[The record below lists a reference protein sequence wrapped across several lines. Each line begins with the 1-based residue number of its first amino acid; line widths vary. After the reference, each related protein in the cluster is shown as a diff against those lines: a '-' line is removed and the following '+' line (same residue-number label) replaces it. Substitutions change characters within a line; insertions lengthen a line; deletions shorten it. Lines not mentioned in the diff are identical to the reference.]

1 MANVP
6 LSIGVPKLYVPSLY
20 VPHLK
25 DKHINVPHLLAPGDA
40 GVRIPKRTRLH
51 AKDLGDLI
59 LGNPITGTKQLQ
71 NTLEDSGYGYLA
83 SVPLIN
89 RLVGAGVMADEQF
102 IQPMSEGQ
110 IGVVGI
116 NTLETLGSSLDL
128 IANPVKSLLPVAGGG
143 TYEDFMKSM
152 GWVDEEYR
160 KIYQWDSGNFIVD
173 FVGEVLSDPTNWFSL
188 GGKQLLKEGT
198 DLVSDST
205 RSMIKLVTKSDDV
218 SPEIF
223 RRVSNMLY
231 DDESL
236 KNIMKD
242 LRTRRDELK
251 DMLST
256 MRANSDD
263 FLVTQRLIK
272 DYNKLLA
279 PTNRKVI
286 NQAVADLRYSDG
298 YRKFQSIRKVVNTAT
313 DVDNAIREAAFML
326 APAANITRLVIKH
339 IASPTFKVLWNSF
352 TRSLNDVD
360 LKVTMNDM
368 EGSIRK
374 TASKII
380 TRSRSLHTDLFEPFE
395 EVLAK
400 YHYDIEKL
408 VKIYIDV
415 IDNMPADQMSLQHL
429 DEVFLKRVSK
439 AIPVLR
445 NLGVNSKR
453 YKEVLGWLKNI
464 TSGEEMTKALK
475 ASYGIDD
482 LDKVIEAIRE
492 TAVAAH
498 ASAQVY
504 KNAQHALNSEYAD
517 LLKNLGSIGVR
528 KRISILLDAMKQ
540 VLGPNTSVSLHNFK
554 ALMTY
559 VKKLNPEVYSR
570 LSLIAD
576 YLGINFDNYHQV
588 ATLYYKRD
596 KESFKA
602 LMELLTSSKRGLL
615 VDYEEA
621 SNKLNKLND
630 VLTAD
635 APTRL
640 PNNYDD
646 EESQKILSI
655 FKDTSVKKLVEVPK
669 TTNITESKKALTK
682 FQKEIHPTVSRLEVS
697 MPEELKLYYNESTG
711 VTSKH
716 LKKAI
721 TTESKMKPL
730 KTLCTYNFNLKKQK
744 DIKKLR
750 DCIFEAKKYLYS
762 LRNQIRTSERVH
774 LEGTLFER
782 DVNILIDTL
791 NKLGDSKY
799 IVDTIALADAVT
811 TSYIP
816 IISAQYR
823 YKLLLDTFQMHEDF
837 YKEMSNLKGPLRE
850 GLNKAI
856 SLLGET
862 DAHESL
868 KAIEDIKRII
878 RTVDAFNNVSS
889 LFNTPYTSYDVP
901 KRVLNRIDGEI
912 FNTIYNNRRT
922 FSFRMVDKIN
932 FYVNDIIHNITRYD
946 EEVLLEHFKDYPAQL
961 IDDTIYNYADELSTL
976 ERKLQQE
983 GLDDIEY
990 ERFVELK
997 EVLVQGRNMR
1007 KQTAPELYKGFLK
1020 ELRVNL
1026 KESLTQ
1032 YCKRLIALSS
1042 MHDFE
1047 FPIYLEFNAD
1057 VVSAMTSLGENYGA
1071 IMKLLNEVDADLH
1084 IQDDLHEFISKVSG
1098 TTLVGDREMFARYI
1112 DGLDINN
1119 LEKVNDEV
1127 FDNLLHNYRDESLGR
1142 AITETFN
1149 RIRELNDDLAARG
1162 AILGK
1167 DINGDF
1173 VYDYLNYVNA
1183 YRYNDTLRELTGFVN
1198 AYDASVANGVLNVKK
1213 YIDPNIA
1220 AKLRI
1225 KPYEFV
1231 SISKAEYTLLYNNL
1245 EQAYHRVSKYAAY
1258 NKEAVERARKRLS
1271 ILARTYDISWI
1282 PVSTHYFEEL
1292 SPELIMSWDLMLRS
1306 KCFSTS
1312 VARNYAKIIID
1323 EPAYELID
1331 YNEKIDYYSNPWR
1344 IFQGLDEIDGEPIS
1358 ADNAYDD
1365 LIEHIDPRFFDELYA
1380 GVTSDLNKVIK
1391 DPDSLLDV
1399 EFLFKTQIQEQTKAL
1414 DRLRKLNDFKGYVG
1428 DYDLDKTTLNIL
1440 KRFYIYEDTPINS
1453 PQVYK
1458 LLMLERQK
1466 ALADTVKSL
1475 NAKQLR
1481 TYIDINTE
1489 GILYYVSDK
1498 YTPALKYSDKD
1509 LQEAGLVM
1517 TTLSDAPNI
1526 QIIRRTSNKP
1536 ATHAAFKYVGLNS
1549 HFPRE
1554 QQVITD
1560 IFKQNR
1566 HHFYWDGMNI
1576 PDELFTGNMVSKNTY
1591 DTIKKHPSVAAFLG
1605 DVAGQKA
1612 YSKMDKN
1619 GLSTFFTTEVSRPDA
1634 VFVGAPNAQHV
1645 VLDAV
1650 KGTFEKLKQAPVYN
1664 STDLV
1669 KSTWRGSISAIKRE
1683 NKINKY
1689 LQLWFNKDYSLDNP
1703 TFRRVLEGASNGELK
1718 KIFSREHYAAV
1729 IVKEGLNGRPKV
1741 YRIFIENQKQLKAAI
1756 AANAIMVP
1764 HEVYRNMVLA
1774 VNKGKLD
1781 NDFVRI
1787 YKRLIVGTFKTIYL
1801 ATPGYLMRNALDS
1814 LIQKNASST
1823 DGAAGII
1830 DNFKYEWKA
1839 RKLLDWH
1846 NEIQKVILTTY
1857 EEDEVTGDVIE
1868 KAIKTLNRR
1877 SVRYALEGTPR
1888 ELHAL
1893 YNLIDMFLESSA
1905 SGGLSKALEEYLL
1918 DYNLNS
1924 GKFTGY
1930 VWEQWYGE
1938 KILGSKIF
1946 KIISDTNSTIEQ
1958 SARLGLF
1965 LRLIDSG
1972 STITEAVSKVVGPH
1986 FDYSLKE
1993 GPMEALEDFF
2003 WFSTFPINNVMYYI
2017 NEGMEKNP
2025 ELFKIQMDLAEQSWN
2040 DGDMTWDDV
2049 KKSNYL
2055 TRNALMGNLRFK
2067 VGDKDILLKTGSS
2080 VFDFLGI
2087 MIDPAGNA
2095 TDRVNPFLSVL
2106 FGIESTDQ
2114 LNPFGAVASRANQI
2128 TTAIRQVLNGEEVTA
2143 SFAPSIYNVLYS
2155 RDYKPKHYIEYEPRA
2170 KSSWGI
2176 KPRKVYARKPDNMKR
2191 MRYRFNTNRYYF
2203 GRGKNLHRWLSATTS
2218 IEPYW
2223 YMSKRR
2229 YLRTGRNYKVLA
2241 KQIKHIR

>member
-51 AKDLGDLI
+51 AKDLGDLV
-59 LGNPITGTKQLQ
+59 LGNPITGTRQLQ
-71 NTLEDSGYGYLA
+71 HTLEDSGYGYLA

-89 RLVGAGVMADEQF
+89 RLVGAGVMANERF

-110 IGVVGI
+110 VGVVGI

-128 IANPVKSLLPVAGGG
+128 IANPVKALLPVAGGG

-160 KIYQWDSGNFIVD
+160 KLYQWDSGNFIVD
-173 FVGEVLSDPTNWFSL
+173 FAGEVLSDPTNWFSL

-198 DLVSDST
+198 DLVADTT

-231 DDESL
+231 DDASL
-236 KNIMKD
+236 KSIMKD
-242 LRTRRDELK
+242 LRTRRDALK
-251 DMLST
+251 DMLQT
-256 MRANSDD
+256 MPANADD
-263 FLVTQRLIK
+263 ILVTKRLIK

-286 NQAVADLRYSDG
+286 NQAVSDLRYSDG
-298 YRKFQSIRKVVNTAT
+298 YRKFQSIRKVVDTAT
-313 DVDNAIREAAFML
+313 DIDNAIREAAFML

-339 IASPTFKVLWNSF
+339 IASPTFEVLWNSF
-352 TRSLNDVD
+352 TRSLKDVD
-360 LKVTMNDM
+360 IKATMNDM
-368 EGSIRK
+368 PGTISK
-374 TASKII
+374 NTTKII

-395 EVLAK
+395 KILDK

-415 IDNMPADQMSLQHL
+415 IDNMPADQMTLQHL
-429 DEVFLKRVSK
+429 DEVFLKRVSR
-439 AIPVLR
+439 AIPELR

-453 YKEVLGWLKNI
+453 YKEVLGWLGEL
-464 TSGEEMTKALK
+464 TSDKKMTKALT
-475 ASYGIDD
+475 ARYGVDD

-540 VLGPNTSVSLHNFK
+540 ALGINHSISLHKFK
-554 ALMTY
+554 DLMLEI
-559 VKKLNPEVYSR
+559 KKLNPEVYSR

-588 ATLYYKRD
+588 ATLYYKRN
-596 KESFKA
+596 KASFKA
-602 LMELLTSSKRGLL
+602 LMNVLTSSKRGLL

-621 SNKLNKLND
+621 SNNLNKLND
-630 VLTAD
+630 VLTAN
-635 APTRL
+635 ALTRL
-640 PNNYDD
+640 PDNYDD
-646 EESQKILSI
+646 EESQKILGLFRRSDG
-655 FKDTSVKKLVEVPK
+655 KELVEIPNIK
-669 TTNITESKKALTK
+669 KITESEEALLD
-682 FQKEIHPTVSRLEVS
+682 FQNEIYTPA
-697 MPEELKLYYNESTG
+697 
-711 VTSKH
+711 KH
-716 LKKAI
+716 LKEVMPKRIRAYYI
-721 TTESKMKPL
+721 KEELPEKLRTEYIEDKFEAL
-730 KTLCTYNFNLKKQK
+730 DTLCDYNFDLEKQA
-744 DIKKLR
+744 DINKLR
-750 DCIFEAKKYLYS
+750 DCVFESKKLLYS
-762 LRNQIRTSERVH
+762 LRKQIKAGGKYFASPE
-774 LEGTLFER
+774 FER
-782 DVNILIDTL
+782 YVDTL
-791 NKLGDSKY
+791 ISEFNNLGESKY
-799 IVDTIALADAVT
+799 IVDTMKLANTSDAY
-811 TSYIP
+811 YIP
-816 IISAQYR
+816 TISAQYR
-823 YKLLLDTFQMHEDF
+823 YKLLLNTFKAYGDF
-837 YKEMSNLKGPLRE
+837 YKEISNLKGPLRE

-856 SLLGET
+856 SLLGE
-862 DAHESL
+862 ANEYEAL
-868 KAIEDIKRII
+868 KAIEDVKRIT

-889 LFNTPYTSYDVP
+889 LFNATYTSYDVP
-901 KRVLNRIDGEI
+901 KRVINRIDGEI
-912 FNTIYNNRRT
+912 FNTIYNNRKL
-922 FSFRMVDKIN
+922 FSFRMIDKIDD
-932 FYVNDIIHNITRYD
+932 YVDEIVQNIFRYD
-946 EEVLLEHFKDYPAQL
+946 EEVLLEHFSKYPAQF
-961 IDDTIYNYADELSTL
+961 IDDSNYAYELSVL
-976 ERKLQQE
+976 ERKLQQD

-990 ERFVELK
+990 ERLAELK
-997 EVLVQGRNMR
+997 ELLTSGTTIPRDA
-1007 KQTAPELYKGFLK
+1007 TELCDDFLE
-1020 ELRVNL
+1020 ELRINL
-1026 KESLTQ
+1026 KENLTQ
-1032 YCKRLIALSS
+1032 YCNRLIALSGV
-1042 MHDFE
+1042 HDFE

-1071 IMKLLNEVDADLH
+1071 IMKLLNEVDAELH
-1084 IQDDLHEFISKVSG
+1084 IQDDMHDFISKVSG
-1098 TTLVGDREMFARYI
+1098 ATLVGDREMFARYI
-1112 DGLDINN
+1112 DGLDVDN

-1142 AITETFN
+1142 AITETFT
-1149 RIRELNDDLAARG
+1149 RIRKLNDDLAARG
-1162 AILGK
+1162 GILGK

-1173 VYDYLNYVNA
+1173 VYDYINYIKA
-1183 YRYNDTLRELTGFVN
+1183 QDYNTGVKALTGFVN

-1213 YIDPNIA
+1213 HIDSD
-1220 AKLRI
+1220 
-1225 KPYEFV
+1225 V
-1231 SISKAEYTLLYNNL
+1231 ISKLHLSRNNYGRIDSAEYTLLYNNL
-1245 EQAYHRVSKYAAY
+1245 NQAYQRVSKYAAY
-1258 NKEAVERARKRLS
+1258 KKETVENTRK
-1271 ILARTYDISWI
+1271 ILAQLFDTHHISWG
-1282 PVSTHYFEEL
+1282 PRWLRSGDYFETL
-1292 SPELIMSWDLMLRS
+1292 PPELIMSWDLMLRS

-1312 VARNYAKIIID
+1312 VARNYA
-1323 EPAYELID
+1323 ELIAKSRMHEFEVID
-1331 YNEKIDYYSNPWR
+1331 YNAKVDYYSNPWR

-1365 LIEHIDPRFFDELYA
+1365 LIEHVDPRFFEEIYA

-1414 DRLRKLNDFKGYVG
+1414 SHLRKLNDFKGVVG
-1428 DYDLDKTTLNIL
+1428 DYKFDKKTLHTL
-1440 KRFYIYEDTPINS
+1440 KRFYIDNDTPINS
-1453 PQVYK
+1453 PQVCK
-1458 LLMLERQK
+1458 LLMWERQK
-1466 ALADTVKSL
+1466 ALADTVASL

-1481 TYIDINTE
+1481 TYIDMNTE
-1489 GILYYVSDK
+1489 GILYYVSDVN
-1498 YTPALKYSDKD
+1498 TPALKYSDQE
-1509 LQEAGLVM
+1509 LQEAGLKM
-1517 TTLSDAPNI
+1517 TELPDAPQI
-1526 QIIRRTSNKP
+1526 QVIRRTSNEP
-1536 ATHAAFKYVGLNS
+1536 AEHAAFEYLGVDS
-1549 HFPRE
+1549 YFPRE
-1554 QQVITD
+1554 QQIITD

-1591 DTIKKHPSVAAFLG
+1591 DTIKKHTSIAEFLG
-1605 DVAGQKA
+1605 DTVGQKA

-1619 GLSTFFTTEVSRPDA
+1619 GLSTFFTTEISRPDA
-1634 VFVGAPNAQHV
+1634 VFVGVPNAQHI

-1650 KGTFEKLKQAPVYN
+1650 KDTFEFYNQTPVFN

-1689 LQLWFNKDYSLDNP
+1689 LQLWLNKDYSLDNP
-1703 TFRRVLEGASNGELK
+1703 TFRPILEGASNEELK
-1718 KIFSREHYAAV
+1718 KIFSRAHYAAV

-1741 YRIFIENQKQLKAAI
+1741 YRIFIENQKQLQDAI
-1756 AANAIMVP
+1756 ASNAIMVP

-1781 NDFVRI
+1781 NDFLRI

-1801 ATPGYLMRNALDS
+1801 ATPGYLMRNAIDS
-1814 LIQKNASST
+1814 LIQKNAAST
-1823 DGAAGII
+1823 DGVPGII

-1868 KAIKTLNRR
+1868 KTIKTLNRR
-1877 SVRYALEGTPR
+1877 SVRHALEGTPK

-1905 SGGLSKALEEYLL
+1905 SGGLSKVLEEYLL

-1965 LRLIDSG
+1965 LRLIDNG
-1972 STITEAVSKVVGPH
+1972 STITEAINKVVTPH
-1986 FDYSLKE
+1986 FDYALKE
-1993 GPMEALEDFF
+1993 GPMEALDDFF

-2080 VFDFLGI
+2080 VFDFLSI
-2087 MIDPAGNA
+2087 LIDPAGTA
-2095 TDRVNPFLSVL
+2095 IDRTNPFLSVL
-2106 FGIESTDQ
+2106 FGIDSPDQ
-2114 LNPFGAVASRANQI
+2114 LNPFGAVGSRANQI
-2128 TTAIRQVLNGEEVTA
+2128 TTAIRQVFHGEEVTA
-2143 SFAPSIYNVLYS
+2143 SFAPSIYSVLYS
-2155 RDYKPKHYIEYEPRA
+2155 RDYEPKHYIEYAPRT
-2170 KSSWGI
+2170 KSSWNP

-2191 MRYRFNTNRYYF
+2191 MRYRFNTDRYYF

-2229 YLRTGRNYKVLA
+2229 YLRTGRNYKVLS

>member
-25 DKHINVPHLLAPGDA
+25 DKQIKVPHLLAPGDA

-51 AKDLGDLI
+51 AKDLGDLV
-59 LGNPITGTKQLQ
+59 LGNPITGTRQLQ
-71 NTLEDSGYGYLA
+71 HTLEDSGFGHIA
-83 SVPLIN
+83 SVPLLN
-89 RLVGAGVMADEQF
+89 RLVGAGVMANERF

-110 IGVVGI
+110 MGVVGI

-128 IANPVKSLLPVAGGG
+128 LANPIKALLPVAGGG

-160 KIYQWDSGNFIVD
+160 ELYQWDSGNFIVD

-198 DLVSDST
+198 GLVSDAT
-205 RSMIKLVTKSDDV
+205 RSMIKQVTKSDDV

-223 RRVSNMLY
+223 RHVSNLLY
-231 DDESL
+231 DDASL

-256 MRANSDD
+256 MRVNSDD

-286 NQAVADLRYSDG
+286 NQAVADLRYADG
-298 YRKFQSIRKVVNTAT
+298 YRKFQAIRKVVDTAT
-313 DVDNAIREAAFML
+313 DVDDAIREAAFML
-326 APAANITRLVIKH
+326 APAANVTRLVVKH
-339 IASPTFKVLWNSF
+339 IASPTFQVLWKAF
-352 TRSLNDVD
+352 TRSLKDVD
-360 LKVTMNDM
+360 IKATMNDM
-368 EGSIRK
+368 AGTISK
-374 TASKII
+374 NTNKII
-380 TRSRSLHTDLFEPFE
+380 TRSRSLHAAMFEPFE

-429 DEVFLKRVSK
+429 DEVFLKRMSK
-439 AIPVLR
+439 AIPALR
-445 NLGVNSKR
+445 KLSVKSER
-453 YKEVLGWLKNI
+453 YKEVLGWIEDL
-464 TSGEEMTKALK
+464 TSGEEMTKALD
-475 ASYGIDD
+475 AHYGIDN

-528 KRISILLDAMKQ
+528 NRISIFLDAIQ
-540 VLGPNTSVSLHNFK
+540 QALGPGHSVSLHNFK
-554 ALMTY
+554 TAMTNI
-559 VKKLNPEVYSR
+559 KKLNPEVYSK

-602 LMELLTSSKRGLL
+602 LMDLLTSSKRGLL

-621 SNKLNKLND
+621 SNQLGKLND
-630 VLTAD
+630 VLTAN

-640 PNNYDD
+640 PKNYDD
-646 EESQKILSI
+646 EESQKILNLFRSPNG
-655 FKDTSVKKLVEVPK
+655 KKLIEIPN
-669 TTNITESKKALTK
+669 TANITESEEALTE
-682 FQKEIHPTVSRLEVS
+682 FQNEIYPTVSRLEVS

-716 LKKAI
+716 LKKVI
-721 TTESKMKPL
+721 PTESKMEPL
-730 KTLCTYNFNLKKQK
+730 KTLCTYNFNLSKQK
-744 DIKKLR
+744 DINKLR
-750 DCIFEAKKYLYS
+750 DCVFGAKKYLYS
-762 LRNQIRTSERVH
+762 LRKQIKTARRSFEV
-774 LEGTLFER
+774 TLFES
-782 DVNILIDTL
+782 DVNTLIGEF
-791 NKLGDSKY
+791 NKLGESKY
-799 IVDTIALADAVT
+799 IVDTIKLASASNT
-811 TSYIP
+811 YYIP
-816 IISAQYR
+816 TISAQYR
-823 YKLLLDTFQMHEDF
+823 YKLLLDTFQMYGDF

-856 SLLGET
+856 SLLGE
-862 DAHESL
+862 ANEYEAL

-878 RTVDAFNNVSS
+878 RTVDAFNNVGS
-889 LFNTPYTSYDVP
+889 LFNATYTSYDVP
-901 KRVLNRIDGEI
+901 QHVINRIDGEI
-912 FNTIYNNRRT
+912 FNTIYNNRKT
-922 FSFRMVDKIN
+922 FSFRMVDKIDD
-932 FYVNDIIHNITRYD
+932 YVDDIVQNITRYD
-946 EEVLLEHFKDYPAQL
+946 EKALLEHFADYPANL
-961 IDDTIYNYADELSTL
+961 IQDINYIDELSAL
-976 ERKLQQE
+976 ERKLQQV

-990 ERFVELK
+990 ERLVELK
-997 EVLVQGRNMR
+997 ETLTSGAITPRSNI
-1007 KQTAPELYKGFLK
+1007 EIYDDFLQ
-1020 ELRVNL
+1020 ELRTNL
-1026 KESLTQ
+1026 KENLTQ
-1032 YCKRLIALSS
+1032 YCKRLIALSGV
-1042 MHDFE
+1042 HDFE

-1057 VVSAMTSLGENYGA
+1057 VISAMTSLGENYGA
-1071 IMKLLNEVDADLH
+1071 IMKLLNEVDAELH
-1084 IQDDLHEFISKVSG
+1084 IQDDMHDFISKVSG
-1098 TTLVGDREMFARYI
+1098 ATLVGDREMFVRYI
-1112 DGLDINN
+1112 DGLDVNN

-1173 VYDYLNYVNA
+1173 VYDYINYVTVQS
-1183 YRYNDTLRELTGFVN
+1183 YNDEIKALTGFVN

-1213 YIDPNIA
+1213 QLDSH
-1220 AKLRI
+1220 
-1225 KPYEFV
+1225 V
-1231 SISKAEYTLLYNNL
+1231 ISKLHLHPETYGEIDSAEYALLYNNL
-1245 EQAYHRVSKYAAY
+1245 EQAYQRVSKYAAY
-1258 NKEAVERARKRLS
+1258 NKEAVERARKRL
-1271 ILARTYDISWI
+1271 IQLFDTHHISWGPKGI
-1282 PVSTHYFEEL
+1282 SSLYFDEL
-1292 SPELIMSWDLMLRS
+1292 PPELIMSWDLMLRS

-1312 VARNYAKIIID
+1312 VARNYAKIVIND
-1323 EPAYELID
+1323 PAYEIID
-1331 YNEKIDYYSNPWR
+1331 YNEKVDYYSNPWR

-1414 DRLRKLNDFKGYVG
+1414 DRLRKLNDFKGVVG
-1428 DYDLDKTTLNIL
+1428 DYDLNKTTLNIL
-1440 KRFYIYEDTPINS
+1440 KRFYIYEDTPMNS
-1453 PQVYK
+1453 PQVCR

-1481 TYIDINTE
+1481 TYIDMNTE
-1489 GILYYVSDK
+1489 GIMYYVSDK
-1498 YTPALKYSDKD
+1498 YTPALKHSKKA
-1509 LQEAGLVM
+1509 LQEAGLEM

-1526 QIIRRTSNKP
+1526 QVIRRTSNET
-1536 ATHAAFKYVGLNS
+1536 AEHAAFKYVGINS

-1591 DTIKKHPSVAAFLG
+1591 DTIKKHPSVSAFLG

-1612 YSKMDKN
+1612 YSKLDKN

-1650 KGTFEKLKQAPVYN
+1650 KDTFAELKQAPVYN
-1664 STDLV
+1664 STNLV
-1669 KSTWRGSISAIKRE
+1669 KSAWRGSISAIKRE

-1689 LQLWFNKDYSLDNP
+1689 LQLWLNKDYSLDNP
-1703 TFRRVLEGASNGELK
+1703 TFRPILEGASNEELK

-1741 YRIFIENQKQLKAAI
+1741 YRIFIENQKQLQDAI
-1756 AANAIMVP
+1756 ASNAIMVP

-1823 DGAAGII
+1823 NGVPGII

-1846 NEIQKVILTTY
+1846 NEIQKAILTTY
-1857 EEDEVTGDVIE
+1857 EEDEITGDVIE
-1868 KAIKTLNRR
+1868 KTIKTLNRR
-1877 SVRYALEGTPR
+1877 SVRHALEGTPR

-1893 YNLIDMFLESSA
+1893 YNLVDMFLESSA

-1938 KILGSKIF
+1938 KILGNKIF
-1946 KIISDTNSTIEQ
+1946 QIISDANSTIEQ

-2049 KKSNYL
+2049 KKSKYL

-2106 FGIESTDQ
+2106 FGLESIDQ

-2128 TTAIRQVLNGEEVTA
+2128 TTAISQVLNGEEVTA

-2155 RDYKPKHYIEYEPRA
+2155 RDYKPKHYIEYAPRT
-2170 KSSWGI
+2170 KSSWGYS
-2176 KPRKVYARKPDNMKR
+2176 PRKIYARKPDNMKR